1 MVCRIAELG
10 HIDMTRV
17 AVSFC
22 QARKLGRFGIYA
34 TLTPLRFA
42 GGQTQTIRR
51 GRPWIIQRLYDAAG
65 REMLYILS
73 FYLPRYLDL
82 PLREKLK
89 TVVHELWHISP
100 AFDGDLRRFGG
111 RCHFHTSSKR
121 EYDAHAHRLVD
132 DYLASAPDPALYE
145 FLRDGYQALHAR
157 HGRIYGTKVPAP
169 KLLPLEG
176 PS

>member
-1 MVCRIAELG
+1 MVRRIAELA

-17 AVSFC
+17 AVSFS
-22 QARKLGRFGIYA
+22 QARKLGQYGVYA
-34 TLTPLRFA
+34 TLTPLRFV

-51 GRPWIIQRLYDAAG
+51 GRPWSIQRLYDAAG

-100 AFDGDLRRFGG
+100 AFDGDLRRFDG
-111 RCHFHTSSKR
+111 RCQFHTASKR
-121 EYDAHAHRLVD
+121 TYDEHAHRLVD
-132 DYLASAPDPALYE
+132 GYLASAPDPSLYE
-145 FLRDGYQALHAR
+145 FLHDDYHALLAR

-169 KLLPLEG
+169 KLIPVER